1 MWGLLPL
8 GFSYD
13 PSPPFGTDPRPFV
26 AMMIAG
32 FVIGVF
38 GHITRVKSARPP
50 APAALR
56 GQRLIEGRESRRARV
71 PGDIHRA
78 QPCLGSSAAPRRQR
92 QAEKPR

>member
-38 GHITRVKSARPP
+38 GHITRVKSLV
-50 APAALR
+50 AL
-56 GQRLIEGRESRRARV
+56 GIASLDVVLPGLVEG
-71 PGDIHRA
+71 
-78 QPCLGSSAAPRRQR
+78 
-92 QAEKPR
+92 